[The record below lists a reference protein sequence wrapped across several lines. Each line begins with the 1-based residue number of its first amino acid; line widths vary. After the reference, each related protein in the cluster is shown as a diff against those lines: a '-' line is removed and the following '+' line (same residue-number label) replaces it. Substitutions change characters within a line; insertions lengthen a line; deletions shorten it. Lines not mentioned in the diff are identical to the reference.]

1 MYTFV
6 QVPDT
11 NVLLSCV
18 GQDLVVAKPRD
29 VSDHVSWAVQ
39 NGDLEVRELV
49 VVVWRHVISSS
60 P

>member
-1 MYTFV
+1 MYMFV

-11 NVLLSCV
+11 NVLLLCV

-49 VVVWRHVISSS
+49 VVV
-60 P
+60 

>member
-1 MYTFV
+1 MYTLV

-11 NVLLSCV
+11 HVLLSCV